1 MVNIKGSTVV
11 VTGGQRGLGKAIVD
25 EFLQRGAAKVYATAR
40 APKPS
45 ADPRVVSVELDVTE
59 PESVAALAITA
70 ADANIVINNAGV
82 LGAPQLLTSDIDEVK
97 AVFETNYFGAL
108 RVAKAFAPVLA
119 ENGGGALVDI
129 SSVLAWVGGFGGYGD
144 SKAAI
149 WSLDQLAAHRAGEA
163 GHAGHAAHLGYTDTD
178 MTTEFDVPKNDPRD
192 VARQIVD
199 GVENGDAE
207 VLADDIPATS
217 KRRCPGRSRHYG
229 SADAATPKLD
239 MARAGPAVVWSRTR
253 LSCLDQ
259 RMEPEERIISAT
271 RRNAPPAPRGSST

>member
-11 VTGGQRGLGKAIVD
+11 VTGGQRGLGKAIVE

-45 ADPRVVSVELDVTE
+45 ADPRVVSVELDVTR
-59 PESVAALAITA
+59 PDSVAALAITA
-70 ADANIVINNAGV
+70 ADAEIVINNAGV
-82 LGAPQLLTSDIDEVK
+82 LGAPQLLTSDIEEVK

-119 ENGGGALVDI
+119 DNGGGALVDV

-149 WSLDQLAAHRAGEA
+149 WSLTNSLRIELEKQGTLVT
-163 GHAGHAAHLGYTDTD
+163 AAHLGYTDTD

-199 GVENGDAE
+199 GIENGDAE
-207 VLADDIPATS
+207 VLADDIT
-217 KRRCPGRSRHYG
+217 RHIK
-229 SADAATPKLD
+229 AALS
-239 MARAGPAVVWSRTR
+239 GPAEALRVS
-253 LSCLDQ
+253 
-259 RMEPEERIISAT
+259 
-271 RRNAPPAPRGSST
+271 